1 MALRGLIADSMRRR
15 ALEAETRIR
24 AMVTKNLQAEIRN
37 RKRQQLPA
45 TSTSQVQTTPTE
57 AATVDSIKALLA
69 SMPDLPPDP
78 DLLDPLKVTRGQ
90 WEALQKLPEAPQVLS
105 PAGMPIS
112 TTAQELMINAMI
124 HGIAVMIVEPEPPM
138 TATEVLQLQ
147 ALWELEKGIKLQKK
161 MVPSTSAT

>member
-1 MALRGLIADSMRRR
+1 MALQGLIAQSMMRR
-15 ALEAETRIR
+15 ATEAETRIR
-24 AMVTKNLQAEIRN
+24 SMVTENLQAEIRN
-37 RKRQQLPA
+37 RKPLRMPA
-45 TSTSQVQTTPTE
+45 TSTSQAQPTPTE
-57 AATVDSIKALLA
+57 AVTADSIKALLA

-78 DLLDPLKVTRGQ
+78 DLLNPLKVTRAQ

-124 HGIAVMIVEPEPPM
+124 HGIAIMIVEPAPQM

-147 ALWELEKGIKLQKK
+147 ALWELEKGIKLQQK